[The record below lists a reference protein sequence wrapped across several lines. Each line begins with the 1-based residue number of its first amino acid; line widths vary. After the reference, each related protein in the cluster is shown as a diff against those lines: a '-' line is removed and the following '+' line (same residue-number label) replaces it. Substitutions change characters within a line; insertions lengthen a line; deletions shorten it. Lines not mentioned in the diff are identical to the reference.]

1 MKCKHILKRGL
12 AITLTAAMIVVGCG
26 VQTPNAGAKKAKQP
40 KISKKKISAT
50 VGAQTTLSV
59 SNAKKKVKWSTSNK
73 KIVKISSTSG
83 KKKSTATLVAVKKG
97 KATITA
103 KVGKKKLKC
112 KVTVK
117 ASAISSLSFDPLD
130 STVVIMK
137 LAKKTQLSATDL
149 KVGFKEYQE
158 GRFNQKPAIESLTTT
173 DQKTYRLYLSRSV
186 FNGDFV
192 KVTYGK
198 SEKTVQCKRTFKQD
212 EEQTGGIIRKD
223 AVVNLSLDY
232 FMEGEIGDV
241 VYTLKKGSKLP
252 KGLVLAGKK
261 GLIKGIPTEAGA
273 TTVAL
278 QAKDG
283 LGRKANLSL
292 TLKVYD
298 EVTLAAADV
307 KSDIRLDDYVA
318 DRNATVTGPA
328 VSAKADPSDYYRTY
342 EIKGYGGSENYKFAV
357 ADDGTGVKLTT
368 DTVDVATGTVT
379 QDTAK
384 STTLCIPYTI
394 AAGEHNFAV
403 TITDAADASRAVTV
417 NVSVNAKQYVNISG
431 TVKDNAGNPLSG
443 NEAVYLI
450 PADSDTFS
458 DYISTVQWE
467 RMVKDSYGDYDAVA
481 GNKVRGYSYHNTYT
495 DEASDAVKYEIGTNR
510 NTAQVGPYPTPTI
523 LHEEPTP
530 GPTATTAPTAD
541 PASTAPAAY
550 KRVELTDGAY
560 QAEVPAGKYVVKVKA
575 ANKIKYEAVANMEV
589 AADGTQDITLPTRFA
604 KVTGTARYANDNPV
618 INTYIYFEMTSGQY
632 EGSIYSVRTNY
643 AGVYVASLPAGE
655 YAAYVVDEDQNSLY
669 FTNTLTVADGVD
681 LNAADM
687 KLSVSKSIVEGVLLQ
702 KISDT
707 ETSRMANQAFYVYDA
722 QGKCQTFWTN
732 AKEPVKDEA
741 TGEYKETD
749 NSAIFKINLY
759 DGVYNVRVRTD
770 AGNMISVG
778 TITVAGAN
786 IQGAARLSFVVDFG
800 AYMDT
805 AAEIAL
811 DTPVSAAS
819 TGNNN
824 LLYKFT
830 APADGNYAFI
840 TSKWGKAD
848 GIAPNVIIEKDESR
862 ELPYSV
868 KFDNTQ
874 TGESHYGYM
883 NLAAGQ
889 TYYIDLTPYTQSDNQ
904 VVCAQ
909 NFRISNFQSYYDT
922 YGTQIT
928 YGTPVSVKAVA
939 DHPVSALDGSVV
951 LKMNVTAGNVY
962 RINADCATIG
972 AKDLKIDVM
981 TLKWGMRVENA
992 AGTLVT
998 VSSTSTSRNVRFTPE
1013 ESGVVYVKI
1022 STENRQNAV
1031 INATVNELVVQTP
1044 SPSPTVAP
1052 SSSPDPGATSEPS
1065 ATPEVTVEPSE
1076 APAAEQ
1082 ERR

>member
-212 EEQTGGIIRKD
+212 EDQTGGIIRKD

-403 TITDAADASRAVTV
+403 TITDAADANRAVTV

-443 NEAVYLI
+443 HEAVYLI

-467 RMVKDSYGDYDAVA
+467 RMVKDSYGHYAAVA
-481 GNKVRGYSYHNTYT
+481 GNKVNGYSYYNTYT
-495 DEASDAVKYEIGTNR
+495 DEASDAVKYEIGTNK

-589 AADGTQDITLPTRFA
+589 AADGTQDITMPTRFA

-618 INTYIYFEMTSGQY
+618 INDYIYFEMTSGQY
-632 EGSIYSVRTNY
+632 EGSIYSVQTNY
-643 AGVYVASLPAGE
+643 AGAYVASLPAGE
-655 YAAYVVDEDQNSLY
+655 YAAYVLDEDQNSLY
-669 FTNTLTVADGVD
+669 FANTLTVADGVD
-681 LNAADM
+681 LSAADM

-702 KISDT
+702 KISET
-707 ETSRMANQAFYVYDA
+707 ETSRMANQRFYVYDA
-722 QGKCQTFWTN
+722 QGRCQSFRTN
-732 AKEPVKDEA
+732 KEETVKDEA

-759 DGVYNVRVRTD
+759 DGVYNVRVRTN

-786 IQGAARLSFVVDFG
+786 IQGAARPNFVVDFG
-800 AYMDT
+800 TYMDT

-811 DTPVSAAS
+811 NTPVSAAS

-830 APADGNYAFI
+830 APADGNYSFI
-840 TSKWGKAD
+840 ISKWGRAVNT
-848 GIAPNVIIEKDESR
+848 APMAVSGKDENKMLS
-862 ELPYSV
+862 YYAS
-868 KFDNTQ
+868 FANTQ
-874 TGESHYGYM
+874 TGEYHYGCM
-883 NLAAGQ
+883 NLTAGQ
-889 TYYIDLTPYTQSDNQ
+889 TYYIDLTPYTQSGNQ
-904 VVCAQ
+904 EICAQ
-909 NFRISNFQSYYDT
+909 NFRISNFQSYYDM
-922 YGTQIT
+922 YAAQIT
-928 YGTPVSVKAVA
+928 YGTPVSVKALA
-939 DHPVSALDGSVV
+939 DHPVEALNGKAV
-951 LKMNVTAGNVY
+951 LKMNVTAGNGY
-962 RINADCATIG
+962 TISADCTTIG
-972 AKDLKIDVM
+972 AKSPSIAVISLSQ
-981 TLKWGMRVENA
+981 GMFADNLNGNV
-992 AGTLVT
+992 VT
-998 VSSTSTSRNVRFTPE
+998 VSSSNTSRTVRFTPE
-1013 ESGVVYVKI
+1013 ESGVCYVVL
-1022 STENRQNAV
+1022 STLNGQNAT
-1031 INATVNELVVQTP
+1031 INATVNEAVVQTP
-1044 SPSPTVAP
+1044 PPAPTPTVAP
-1052 SSSPDPGATSEPS
+1052 SSTPDPS
-1065 ATPEVTVEPSE
+1065 ATPVASVKPSE
-1076 APAAEQ
+1076 TPAAEQ